1 MDGTTEFVETSDQA
15 PGLNGFGPAVE
26 VFGPEIVVEGAML
39 EHMVGSGE
47 DRGGAGPDRLF
58 RAVSGAQ
65 ALELRLEIA
74 AVFAGGRPPRR
85 TGSGWSSAR
94 GAPRLRARRRPR
106 TWRKP
111 FSTMRGA
118 RDHPPT

>member
-1 MDGTTEFVETSDQA
+1 MTEFVETSDEV

-26 VFGPEIVVEGAML
+26 VVGPEIVVEGAML

-58 RAVSGAQ
+58 RAVSGVQ

-74 AVFAGGRPPRR
+74 AAFAGGRPGALDQGGLEP
-85 TGSGWSSAR
+85 GD
-94 GAPRLRARRRPR
+94 APRLRAR
-106 TWRKP
+106 
-111 FSTMRGA
+111 
-118 RDHPPT
+118 